1 MPSST
6 IIALGSINTDLVI
19 KGPRLPTSGETVLGG
34 TFYRAAGGK
43 GANQAVAAARS
54 SRHPVTLIA
63 AIGDDDFG
71 RASLDGLS
79 RENICWD
86 YVKIVPDQASGVAL
100 IMVNDLGQ
108 NCISVASGAN
118 MCLAPED
125 VDAVPDDVFA
135 GAKVFMACL
144 ESPLETVLRGMQRAK
159 EANLLTILN
168 PAPASKKL
176 VESGILRY
184 VDVVTP
190 NEKEATVLIG
200 QTVYDVP
207 TATTAGRVLRDLG
220 CPSAIITLGSRGSVV
235 VDDAITLVD
244 AYRVSAVD
252 STGAGDAFNG
262 ALAVALAE
270 GRPLVEAAQW
280 ANVAACLSVTR
291 HGAQPS
297 LPARAEIETMAVEM
311 AAKQTTR

>member
-19 KGPRLPTSGETVLGG
+19 KGPRLPTPGETVLEG

-54 SRHPVTLIA
+54 SREPVTLIA
-63 AIGDDDFG
+63 AVGDDDFG
-71 RASLDGLS
+71 HASLDGLS
-79 RENICWD
+79 RENILRD
-86 YVKIVPDQASGVAL
+86 YIKVVPNRASGVAL

-118 MCLAPED
+118 MYLTPQD
-125 VDAVPDDVFA
+125 VDAVPDEVFA
-135 GAKVFMACL
+135 GAKVFLACL

-159 EANLLTILN
+159 DANLLTILN

-176 VESGILRY
+176 AESGILKY

-190 NEKEATVLIG
+190 NEKEATVLIR

-207 TATTAGRVLRDLG
+207 SATIAGRALRDLG
-220 CPSAIITLGSRGSVV
+220 CPSVIITLGSMGSVV
-235 VDDAITLVD
+235 VDETITFVD
-244 AYRVSAVD
+244 AFRVPAVD

-270 GRPLVEAAQW
+270 GQGLVEAAKW

-297 LPARAEIETMAVEM
+297 LPTRAEIEAMAAEMAVE
-311 AAKQTTR
+311 